1 MACSTSRISPGSS
14 RVPRNNRIGKSPT
27 CLWANWSAGQSLPR
41 WSANTATLKRRQPH
55 SASIARHSTTSS
67 SAMRLCT
74 EGWLRTSDP
83 GPRTL
88 GFKERVCEQ
97 SVPIRLWQSIHQSR
111 QEHAAVGQSRRR
123 VGRTKLN
130 LQSLQF
136 PQQPSMNFRPAQKMA
151 RCRRVGLIE
160 SRAYLEI
167 PTFLC
172 ASNLDHGSLDG
183 RTYRDLFPVFL
194 HAPCGLVD
202 LEFTAHLGHLD
213 GVGLADQ
220 TIR

>member
-1 MACSTSRISPGSS
+1 MACSTSRISHGSS
-14 RVPRNNRIGKSPT
+14 RVPRNNKIGRSPT
-27 CLWANWSAGQSLPR
+27 CLWANWSAGQLLPR
-41 WSANTATLKRRQPH
+41 WNASTATSKRRQPR
-55 SASIARHSTTSS
+55 SVSIARHSTTSS

-74 EGWLRTSDP
+74 EGWLRTSDRRP
-83 GPRTL
+83 SR
-88 GFKERVCEQ
+88 FKKSVSEH
-97 SVPIRLWQSIHQSR
+97 SVPIRLRQSVHQFR
-111 QEHAAVGQSRRR
+111 REYAAIGQSSWR

-151 RCRRVGLIE
+151 QRRRVGRIE
-160 SRAYLEI
+160 SRAHLEI

-172 ASNLDHGSLDG
+172 ASNLNHGSFDW
-183 RTYRDLFPVFL
+183 RTYRDFFPVFL
-194 HAPCGLVD
+194 DAPCGLVD
-202 LEFTAHLGHLD
+202 LEFTAQFGHLD